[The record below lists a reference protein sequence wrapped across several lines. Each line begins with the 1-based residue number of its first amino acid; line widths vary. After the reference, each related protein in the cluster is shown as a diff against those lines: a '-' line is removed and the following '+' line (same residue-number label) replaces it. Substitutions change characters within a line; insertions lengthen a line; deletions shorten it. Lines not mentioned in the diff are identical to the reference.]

1 MLQYQSKLK
10 VIITKPHITVANKN
24 ELGYSKTGQKQSN
37 IFLKVIKT
45 CSTAQ

>member
-24 ELGYSKTGQKQSN
+24 KLGYTKTGQKQSK
-37 IFLKVIKT
+37 IFLKVKKIF
-45 CSTAQ
+45 SIA